1 MLGYLSRRILFNKP
15 KLLIFNQVFS
25 YQVKVRLKI
34 KEEEYDEFELK
45 YINRIKSYNFDQMHA
60 EGLKYPGNIEGM
72 TRTGIFKFILSHLPK
87 KSEKFTIKYPKT
99 DQNYVSQAEKQ
110 MEASP
115 FSATNFNETL
125 IKTNSETEDKKPEI
139 HKKNEDMTIFSEI
152 TKNIGE
158 NIQIFESKK
167 RILEKIK
174 TERTAPKEKREKEFD
189 SDDNFNVY
197 MYRFL
202 YENILE
208 EGFLHTFSSYFYS
221 KNREIYEQIPYSE
234 HYSPQQILRESKTV
248 KLETLR
254 NTLSTMLTRSK
265 VYGEKMNHGIF
276 NAYTEVPRAFFE
288 IMCLEGEF
296 QMKTY
301 DSLKHLLENIKKQ
314 TNIDHFALQSLIKS
328 LSDNVLCLNYM
339 SYFKGAPSNL
349 LKLLWQAMTSL
360 IESIEYF
367 ISNNKI

>member
-15 KLLIFNQVFS
+15 KLLYFTQVFS
-25 YQVKVRLKI
+25 YQLKVRIKI
-34 KEEEYDEFELK
+34 KEEEYDEFELN
-45 YINRIKSYNFDQMHA
+45 YINRIKSYNLQQMHT

-87 KSEKFTIKYPKT
+87 KSEKFNIKYPKT
-99 DQNYVSQAEKQ
+99 DQNYVSWIEKQ
-110 MEASP
+110 QNPASVPTEKVEKVEHTAVKDSSEADIKSQENLKK
-115 FSATNFNETL
+115 SENASIFN
-125 IKTNSETEDKKPEI
+125 
-139 HKKNEDMTIFSEI
+139 EI

-167 RILEKIK
+167 KILEKTLNKESSAIK
-174 TERTAPKEKREKEFD
+174 NNENDFD
-189 SDDNFNVY
+189 PDDCFNLY

-202 YENILE
+202 YESTIE
-208 EGFLHTFSSYFYS
+208 EGFLHPFSSYFYS

-234 HYSPQQILRESKTV
+234 HYSPQQILRECKTA

-254 NTLSTMLTRSK
+254 NSLCTMLTRSR
-265 VYGEKMNHGIF
+265 VYGEKLHHGIF
-276 NAYTEVPRAFFE
+276 NTFPEVPRAFFE

-314 TNIDHFALQSLIKS
+314 SNIDQFALQSLIKS

-349 LKLLWQAMTSL
+349 LNLLWQAITSF
-360 IESIEYF
+360 IESIY
-367 ISNNKI
+367 IYM